1 MPREALARSKVS
13 HSDPALGLF
22 DRNAHARHSPIKDSE
37 TDAVVICRAADWT
50 DKEKRAAVVS
60 VMRLAELPDIN
71 WFNYEE
77 PTM

>member
-1 MPREALARSKVS
+1 
-13 HSDPALGLF
+13 
-22 DRNAHARHSPIKDSE
+22 
-37 TDAVVICRAADWT
+37 VICRAADWT

-77 PTM
+77 PTT

>member
-1 MPREALARSKVS
+1 MPHTRRYVIE
-13 HSDPALGLF
+13 
-22 DRNAHARHSPIKDSE
+22 IKDTE

-71 WFNYEE
+71 WFNCEE

>member
-1 MPREALARSKVS
+1 LAKGFSFRFGTRPFLAGTPMPHTRRYVIE
-13 HSDPALGLF
+13 
-22 DRNAHARHSPIKDSE
+22 IKD
-37 TDAVVICRAADWT
+37 TDCRAADWT

-60 VMRLAELPDIN
+60 VMRLAEPPDIN